1 MVTYNDGE
9 YDAQMNDEG
18 VDAHY
23 DWIVIDT
30 DGTVVAWANT
40 EVEATEHALA
50 LGLAVRENGAG

>member
-9 YDAQMNDEG
+9 YDAQMSDEG
-18 VDAHY
+18 VDTHY

-40 EVEATEHALA
+40 EAEATAHALA